1 MDRTREPAIATKNW
15 DRPKLNAP
23 VFAAGREQAARIR
36 RNMKA
41 PLAAIEAI
49 EAASSL
55 SWEQGLAREREIA
68 DRCLASSESRAL
80 IHAFFAERGV
90 SKIPDIPKDIRAL
103 EIRKAAIVGAGTM
116 GGGIAMALVNAGIP
130 VILKDSDQAALDR
143 GMDAIRK
150 NYDASVKR
158 GRFTPEIVEQRIA
171 QIHPQLGYDGFQ
183 DADLILEAVFENMT
197 LKKQIFGELDKIAG
211 PQCVLA
217 SNTSTLDIDDIAS
230 ATSRPDRVIGLHF
243 FSPANIMRLVEIV
256 RGAKTS
262 KELVATALALSKKL
276 GKVGVVVGNCWGF
289 VGNRMMIPYMREAQF
304 LVEEGATPAA
314 VDKALYDFGM
324 AMGIFA
330 VDDMGGIDVMWRV
343 RQERKHLDKPGIRK
357 PLMTDKLY
365 EMGRLGQKTAA
376 GWYRYDENRKP
387 IPDAEVEA
395 LIRKT
400 AQEAG
405 IPQRSVTP
413 RRDPR
418 SLPLHHDQRRRTHSC
433 RRLCSTRCR
442 YRYHLPVRLRVPRLS
457 RRSDVVR
464 RLCRTEN
471 SARSHRGLSPSARR
485 TLGTCAATAPA
496 CRERAHV
503 RKLGRGPGKT
513 FRISMTSPVPFREV
527 RLGPSDVTVD
537 RRSDGTILV
546 RSPHPLGPYP
556 ARMTERF
563 DYWAHHASYRTFLAQ
578 REPKFGWR
586 NVTYAEAQFFARR
599 IGQAI
604 LNRGLSVERPVVILS
619 ENEIEHA
626 LIGIGCMY
634 AGVPYA
640 PVSPA
645 YSLVSTDFGKLRQI
659 FDLLTPGMVYVS
671 DGARYERA
679 VRAVLPSYAE
689 LVVNTNPIPG
699 ATHFGDLVNTEP
711 NTSLDVA
718 YSRVHAD
725 TVFKILF
732 TPGSTGM
739 PKGVINTHR
748 MWASNQEMARAY
760 FQFLG
765 DEPPVIVDWLPWNH
779 TFGGNADVGLVIY
792 NGGSLYIDRGRPAP
806 GLFEETI
813 HTLRMIAPTMY
824 WNVPKAFESL
834 IPYLR
839 DDAAFRKHFFSRL
852 KLLYYADAGLSRK
865 VWDDLA
871 EIALQECGERI
882 LLLTGL
888 GSTETAP
895 HALFGLK
902 ESDRPGLVGVPA
914 PGVELKLVPTG
925 NGKARSPPSRSQH
938 HARLLAQAGSDARRV

>member
-1 MDRTREPAIATKNW
+1 
-15 DRPKLNAP
+15 
-23 VFAAGREQAARIR
+23 
-36 RNMKA
+36 
-41 PLAAIEAI
+41 
-49 EAASSL
+49 
-55 SWEQGLAREREIA
+55 
-68 DRCLASSESRAL
+68 
-80 IHAFFAERGV
+80 
-90 SKIPDIPKDIRAL
+90 
-103 EIRKAAIVGAGTM
+103 
-116 GGGIAMALVNAGIP
+116 
-130 VILKDSDQAALDR
+130 
-143 GMDAIRK
+143 
-150 NYDASVKR
+150 
-158 GRFTPEIVEQRIA
+158 
-171 QIHPQLGYDGFQ
+171 
-183 DADLILEAVFENMT
+183 
-197 LKKQIFGELDKIAG
+197 
-211 PQCVLA
+211 
-217 SNTSTLDIDDIAS
+217 
-230 ATSRPDRVIGLHF
+230 
-243 FSPANIMRLVEIV
+243 
-256 RGAKTS
+256 
-262 KELVATALALSKKL
+262 
-276 GKVGVVVGNCWGF
+276 
-289 VGNRMMIPYMREAQF
+289 
-304 LVEEGATPAA
+304 
-314 VDKALYDFGM
+314 
-324 AMGIFA
+324 
-330 VDDMGGIDVMWRV
+330 
-343 RQERKHLDKPGIRK
+343 
-357 PLMTDKLY
+357 
-365 EMGRLGQKTAA
+365 
-376 GWYRYDENRKP
+376 
-387 IPDAEVEA
+387 
-395 LIRKT
+395 
-400 AQEAG
+400 
-405 IPQRSVTP
+405 
-413 RRDPR
+413 
-418 SLPLHHDQRRRTHSC
+418 
-433 RRLCSTRCR
+433 
-442 YRYHLPVRLRVPRLS
+442 
-457 RRSDVVR
+457 
-464 RLCRTEN
+464 
-471 SARSHRGLSPSARR
+471 
-485 TLGTCAATAPA
+485 
-496 CRERAHV
+496 
-503 RKLGRGPGKT
+503 
-513 FRISMTSPVPFREV
+513 MTSPVPFRQV
-527 RLGPSDVTVD
+527 RLGPSDVTVE

-546 RSPHPLGPYP
+546 RSPHSLGPYP
-556 ARMTERF
+556 ARMTDRF

-599 IGQAI
+599 IGQSI

-699 ATHFGDLVNTEP
+699 ATPFGDLVNTEP

-718 YSRVHAD
+718 HSRVHAD

-839 DDAAFRKHFFSRL
+839 DDAAFRKHFFSRV
-852 KLLYYADAGLSRK
+852 KLLYCADAGLSQK

-925 NGKARSPPSRSQH
+925 NGKLE
-938 HARLLAQAGSDARRV
+938 ARLRGPNITLGYWRRLDLTRAAFDEEGFYKLGDSLRFADESDPGKGFVFDGRIAEDFKLSSGTWVSLGPLRARFVAHFAPYVQDVVIAGHDRDYLGALVFPTSEGRELKDASKVYRELLQSFAATSTGISNRIVAAIVMEEPASIDLGEITDKGTINQRAVLDNRRNLVEELYQPTSRTIVL